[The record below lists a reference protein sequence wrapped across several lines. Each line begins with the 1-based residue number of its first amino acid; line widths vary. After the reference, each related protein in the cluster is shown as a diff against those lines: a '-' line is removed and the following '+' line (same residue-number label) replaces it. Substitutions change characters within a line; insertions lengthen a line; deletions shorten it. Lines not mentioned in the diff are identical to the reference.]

1 MLRRNPLSSYSPARA
16 LSAFTL
22 VTALSSASLYA
33 CGSDEVESTFDAA
46 SPDSGKPPGNNLPPL
61 GNGDGGGGLD
71 SAFDPDA
78 ACATGTVAATR
89 SPAYLQLVVDGS
101 GSMDGFD
108 GANYLPNEREPDPE
122 VTTPRNDLKGQP
134 TMDTGKKWIALRGAL
149 TAFFDDLAQRQDPYF
164 AVGMYLFSSNSLKSA
179 TGIDVPISY
188 VNAAHA
194 TALKARLH
202 PPVFPGGGTPLLAS
216 INGQLPILNAYAPVA
231 PVKPNG
237 KRVLVVITDGVPT
250 VGQGQNQAQANAD
263 VIASVQGAKNGN
275 PPVTS
280 FTIGVGNPTG
290 AAVLFDE
297 LFLGKIAVAG
307 GTEEPGCDPNWGD
320 QNMSGKP
327 CHLQVTPGA
336 KTAAQ
341 IKQEFIDAFNNVR
354 DKTTSC
360 ELLLDTS
367 DAQNLDPTKVN
378 VFLTTNGKEKPV
390 AKGPQNGWSYD
401 NEQKPTKVILNGQ
414 SCADL
419 KSDPNSS
426 ARLVVGCASSIEVP
440 K

>member
-1 MLRRNPLSSYSPARA
+1 MASSSFPSYFPFGRA
-16 LSAFTL
+16 VSALTL
-22 VTALSSASLYA
+22 LTALGSASLYA
-33 CGSDEVESTFDAA
+33 CGSDEVESTFDAGE
-46 SPDSGKPPGNNLPPL
+46 PDGAKKPNQNLPPI
-61 GNGDGGGGLD
+61 GTGDGGAGD
-71 SAFDPDA
+71 SGFDPDA

-101 GSMDGFD
+101 GSMDGYD
-108 GANYLPNEREPDPE
+108 GANYLANEREPDPE
-122 VTTPRNDLKGQP
+122 VTSPRTDLAGKQ

-149 TAFFDDLAQRQDPYF
+149 TAFFDDLVQRQDPYF
-164 AVGMYLFSSNSLKSA
+164 SVGMYLFSSNTTKSA
-179 TGIDVPISY
+179 TAVDVPIGY
-188 VNAAHA
+188 VDAAQA

-216 INGQLPILNAYAPVA
+216 VNGQLPILNAYVPAA

-250 VGQGQNQAQANAD
+250 VGAGQTQAQANQD
-263 VIASVQGAKNGN
+263 VINVLQTAKAAT
-275 PPVTS
+275 PSIAS

-290 AAVLFDE
+290 PAVLFDE
-297 LFLGKIAVAG
+297 LFLGKLAVAG
-307 GTEEPGCDPNWGD
+307 GTEEAGCNPTWGD
-320 QNMSGKP
+320 QNMTGKP

-341 IKQEFIDAFNNVR
+341 IKQDFIDAFNRVR

-360 ELLLDTS
+360 ELLLDKS
-367 DAQNLDPTKVN
+367 NAAKLDPTKVN
-378 VFLTTNGKEKPV
+378 VFLTTNGQEKPV

-401 NEQKPTKVILNGQ
+401 NEKDPTKVILNGQ

-419 KSDPNSS
+419 KSDPNAS